1 MKSAILLLL
10 AIFPVHQEMNLD
22 LMLPG
27 ATTEIFSEFRNGN
40 FAQKL
45 IREKQGMIV
54 RIRSRNY
61 FDLSLPEP
69 LFLDST
75 YVDALD
81 PRLRDV
87 VVVIFRK
94 SPFLGDFLKNIS
106 VFLEGSIRYSGEEI
120 PQDPLSVLM
129 NGKAYC
135 VGYCNLVQTLLRSAG
150 ISSRFVRGFYLPGN
164 ESPLT
169 PVSHRWLEIRA
180 NVEMTFFYDPQYQN
194 FSSHYLMLNQGVP
207 FEQIEKFKGYIIGS
221 RNHFTQ

>member
-1 MKSAILLLL
+1 VKSAILLLL
-10 AIFPVHQEMNLD
+10 TIFPVHQEMSLD
-22 LMLPG
+22 LLLPK
-27 ATTEIFSEFRNGN
+27 TPLEIFSEFRNGN
-40 FAQKL
+40 FTQEL

-61 FDLSLPEP
+61 FDLSLDEP
-69 LFLDST
+69 LLLDSA
-75 YVDALD
+75 YVDTLD
-81 PRLRDV
+81 ARLREA

-94 SPFLGDFLKNIS
+94 RPFLGDFLKNIS
-106 VFLEGSIRYSGEEI
+106 VFLGSSVRYSEEEI

-135 VGYCNLVQTLLRSAG
+135 VGYCNLVQVLLRSAG

-164 ESPLT
+164 QSPLT

-180 NVEMTFFYDPQYQN
+180 NAKMTFFYDPQYQN
-194 FSSHYLMLNQGVP
+194 FSSHYLVLNQGVP
-207 FEQIEKFKGYIIGS
+207 FEQIEKFKGYIIGN

>member
-1 MKSAILLLL
+1 MKSVILLLL
-10 AIFPVHQEMNLD
+10 TIFPVHQEMNLD
-22 LMLPG
+22 LLLPG
-27 ATTEIFSEFRNGN
+27 APTEIFSEFRNGN
-40 FAQKL
+40 FAQQL
-45 IREKQGMIV
+45 IREKQGMII

-61 FDLSLPEP
+61 FDLNLAEP
-69 LFLDST
+69 LFLDSAYLDT
-75 YVDALD
+75 LD

-106 VFLEGSIRYSGEEI
+106 VFLESSVRYSAEEI
-120 PQDPLSVLM
+120 PQDPLSVLL

-135 VGYCNLVQTLLRSAG
+135 IGYCNLVQTLLRAAG
-150 ISSRFVRGFYLPGN
+150 ISSRSVRGFYLPGS

-180 NVEMTFFYDPQYQN
+180 NAEMIFFYDPQYQN
-194 FSSHYLMLNQGVP
+194 FSSHYLVLNQGVP
-207 FEQIEKFKGYIIGS
+207 FEQIEKFKGYIIGK

>member
-1 MKSAILLLL
+1 LKSVVLLLL
-10 AIFPVHQEMNLD
+10 TIFPVHQEMNLD
-22 LMLPG
+22 LLLPG
-27 ATTEIFSEFRNGN
+27 APTEIFSEFRNGN
-40 FAQKL
+40 FAQQL
-45 IREKQGMIV
+45 IREKDGMII

-61 FDLSLPEP
+61 FDLNLAEP
-69 LFLDST
+69 LFLDSSYLDT
-75 YVDALD
+75 LD

-106 VFLEGSIRYSGEEI
+106 VFLESSVCYSAEEI
-120 PQDPLSVLM
+120 PQDPLSVLL

-135 VGYCNLVQTLLRSAG
+135 IGYCNLVQTLLHAAG
-150 ISSRFVRGFYLPGN
+150 ISSRSVRGFYLPGS

-180 NVEMTFFYDPQYQN
+180 NAEMIFFYDPQYQN
-194 FSSHYLMLNQGVP
+194 FSSHYLVLNQSVP
-207 FEQIEKFKGYIIGS
+207 FEQIEKFKGYIIGK

>member
-10 AIFPVHQEMNLD
+10 TIFPVHQEMSLD
-22 LMLPG
+22 LLLPK
-27 ATTEIFSEFRNGN
+27 TPLEIFSEFRNGN
-40 FAQKL
+40 FAQEL

-61 FDLSLPEP
+61 FDLSLDEP
-69 LFLDST
+69 LFLDSA
-75 YVDALD
+75 YVDTLD
-81 PRLRDV
+81 ARLREA

-106 VFLEGSIRYSGEEI
+106 VFLESSVRYSEEEI

-135 VGYCNLVQTLLRSAG
+135 VGYCNLVQMLLRSAG

-164 ESPLT
+164 QSPLT

-180 NVEMTFFYDPQYQN
+180 NAKMTFFYDPQYQN
-194 FSSHYLMLNQGVP
+194 FSSHYLVLNQGIP
-207 FEQIEKFKGYIIGS
+207 FEQIEKFKGYIIGN

>member
-106 VFLEGSIRYSGEEI
+106 VFLEGSIRYSGEDI

>member
-10 AIFPVHQEMNLD
+10 TIFPVHQEMSLD
-22 LMLPG
+22 LLLPK
-27 ATTEIFSEFRNGN
+27 TPLEIFSEFRNGN
-40 FAQKL
+40 FAQEL

-54 RIRSRNY
+54 HIRSRNY
-61 FDLSLPEP
+61 FDLSLDEP
-69 LFLDST
+69 LFLDSA
-75 YVDALD
+75 YVDTLD
-81 PRLRDV
+81 ARLREAV
-87 VVVIFRK
+87 VIIFRK

-106 VFLEGSIRYSGEEI
+106 VFLESSVRYSEEEI

-135 VGYCNLVQTLLRSAG
+135 VGYCNLVQMLLRSAG

-164 ESPLT
+164 QSPLT

-180 NVEMTFFYDPQYQN
+180 NAKMTFFYDPQYQN
-194 FSSHYLMLNQGVP
+194 FSSHYLVLNQGIP
-207 FEQIEKFKGYIIGS
+207 FEQIEKFKGYIIGN